1 MVVLNHY
8 QVSHKI
14 QRLAFEILENSTA
27 DGQIVL
33 LGINKNGYRFAQLLH
48 TILTSNAAKPIF
60 LYKLS
65 LDPSNPLEHA
75 ITVDVD
81 IEKLKD
87 KKVIVVDDVANTG
100 RTLFYGFKAIMNVL
114 LPSVEVA
121 VLVDRKHKKFP
132 VMVDYV
138 GLSLATT
145 LQEHI
150 KAHLKDASNMT
161 VELI

>member
-14 QRLAFEILENSTA
+14 QRLAFEILENSLS
-27 DGQIVL
+27 DPEIVL

-48 TILTSNAAKPIF
+48 TILTANSEKPIF

-65 LDPSNPLEHA
+65 LNPSSPLEND
-75 ITVDVD
+75 IKVDVD
-81 IEKLKD
+81 TARLKD
-87 KKVIVVDDVANTG
+87 RKVIIVDDVANTG
-100 RTLFYGFKAIMNVL
+100 RTLFYAFTAIMDVL
-114 LPSVEVA
+114 LPCVEVA

-145 LQEHI
+145 MQEHI
-150 KAHLKDASNMT
+150 KAHINDASNMT